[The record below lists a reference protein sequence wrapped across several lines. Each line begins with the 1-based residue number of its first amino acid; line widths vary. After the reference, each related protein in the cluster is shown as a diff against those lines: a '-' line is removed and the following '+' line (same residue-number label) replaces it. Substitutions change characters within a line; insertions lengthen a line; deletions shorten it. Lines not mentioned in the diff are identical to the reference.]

1 MDNAIEITGLTKR
14 YRDFSLNDISLVI
27 PRGYIMGLIG
37 PNGSGKT
44 TLIKLIMN
52 LIKRE
57 AGEIRIFG
65 EDNRTAE
72 ARVKARI
79 GFVYDEPCFH
89 EDSRLSEIKR
99 AISPFYEKWDENLF
113 QRLMGEFELPQKKVF
128 KKLSQGM
135 KVKFALALA
144 LSHHADL
151 LVMDEPT
158 AGLDPVFRRQL
169 LRKLSEVLQDEGKTI
184 LFSTHVTSDL
194 ERIADYITF
203 IYEGTLLFSL
213 PKDELLE
220 KWGIVKGTA
229 ELLNGNHR
237 DFFQGFR
244 RNAFGVEA
252 LTSDVAE
259 AQRRF
264 GRDVVVNKASFEDI
278 MYFMTRGN
286 RHD

>member
-14 YRDFSLNDISLVI
+14 YRDFTLNDVSLVI

-52 LIKRE
+52 LIGRE

-65 EDNRTAE
+65 EDNQTAE
-72 ARVKARI
+72 AQVKARI

-89 EDSRLSEIKR
+89 ADSRLSEIKR
-99 AISPFYEKWDENLF
+99 AISPFYEKWDEDLF
-113 QRLMGEFELPQKKVF
+113 QRLMGEFELPQKKLF
-128 KKLSQGM
+128 KKLSHGM
-135 KVKFALALA
+135 QVKFALALA
-144 LSHHADL
+144 LSHQADL
-151 LVMDEPT
+151 LIMDEPT

-169 LRKLSEVLQDEGKTI
+169 LRKLLEILQDEGKTI

-203 IYEGTLLFSL
+203 IHEGTILFSL

-229 ELLNGNHR
+229 ELLNGHHR
-237 DFFQGFR
+237 DFFHGFR

-252 LTSDVAE
+252 LTSNVAE

-264 GRDVVVNKASFEDI
+264 GHDVVVNKANFEDI
-278 MYFMTRGN
+278 MYFMTRGD